1 MFDVASIDA
10 TEGSRG
16 PTRRAVVPPVRHR
29 NGMAPVVVD
38 SFPGSSKSA
47 RDPQQKPPQDAPR
60 FERIAATATHPT
72 ARATRTRTMMSPIG
86 MHFSLSKALF

>member
-29 NGMAPVVVD
+29 NAMAPAVVD
-38 SFPGSSKSA
+38 SY
-47 RDPQQKPPQDAPR
+47 R
-60 FERIAATATHPT
+60 AA
-72 ARATRTRTMMSPIG
+72 ARAHAIHG
-86 MHFSLSKALF
+86 KSLLKMLRASSESLLRQPTQEPGQREQRQ